1 MFNTKDVACRLVG
14 LKSSLSSNTDVV
26 CQMFCSPTEEDTSET
41 SGRLNHVDQAWLSL
55 HQKLLANL
63 ALHEQCDNDLC
74 FV

>member
-1 MFNTKDVACRLVG
+1 MFNTKDVACSLVG

-26 CQMFCSPTEEDTSET
+26 CQMFCSPTESET

-55 HQKLLANL
+55 HQKLPANL